1 MKSLL
6 ILLLI
11 LLPLTTQS
19 QEKSKII
26 RLVDSDTFLI
36 SAPFI
41 PKPLKQQIPL
51 RLSGV
56 DGPGIKR
63 WANCDKEAALGQK
76 AKDYVQ
82 GLLDKSKK
90 QEIKFIGMDKYNR
103 ILGDVYFDGK
113 SVSELLIK
121 NGYAKK
127 YTGGKK
133 ESWCH

>member
-1 MKSLL
+1 LR
-6 ILLLI
+6 
-11 LLPLTTQS
+11 
-19 QEKSKII
+19 II
-26 RLVDSDTFLI
+26 DSDTFLI

-63 WANCDKEAALGQK
+63 WANCAKEAALGER
-76 AKDYVQ
+76 AKEYVQ
-82 GLLDKSKK
+82 GLFDKSKK

-103 ILGDVYFDGK
+103 ILGDIYFDGK

-121 NGYAKK
+121 NGYGKK
-127 YTGGKK
+127 YSGGKK